1 MAIQIPSRITFEGS
15 DKVRKWGDAA
25 RLRREVEAM
34 TFVQRETSVPVPTVL
49 EVYIDDQYDEDK
61 CWILME
67 RLPGSQ
73 LGTAWPEMD
82 EDARSETIRQLRS
95 YLEQIHHLRPAGAG
109 VIGSVSGGA
118 AFDHR
123 LSNMHTCGPF
133 ASVADFH
140 DFLVAPVK
148 QSPRPGTFAKYRTRF
163 PDTYEI
169 RFAHADLSWE
179 NILVDASTGNI
190 TGILD
195 WEMAG
200 YWPEW
205 WEYRKALFGS
215 RSQPWW
221 IQVLKQVMTEY
232 SRETEVDMDVE
243 MF

>member
-1 MAIQIPSRITFEGS
+1 MTIQLPSRITFEGP
-15 DKVRKWGDAA
+15 DTVRKWGDAV

-34 TFVQRETSVPVPTVL
+34 TFVQRETSVPVPTIL
-49 EVYIDDQYDEDK
+49 EVYFDDQSNEDK

-67 RLPGSQ
+67 RL
-73 LGTAWPEMD
+73 
-82 EDARSETIRQLRS
+82 S
-95 YLEQIHHLRPAGAG
+95 YLEQLHHLRLADAG

-123 LSNMHTCGPF
+123 LSNMHTRGPF

-148 QSPRPGTFAKYRTRF
+148 QSPRPGTFAKYRAQF
-163 PDTYEI
+163 PGTYEI
-169 RFAHADLSWE
+169 RFAHAELSWE
-179 NILVDASTGNI
+179 NILVDASTGKI

-200 YWPEW
+200 FWPEW

-221 IQVLKQVMTEY
+221 IQVLKPSHDGVRT
-232 SRETEVDMDVE
+232 RNRN
-243 MF
+243 